1 MASIPSNV
9 TRVPTMLF
17 MQLSA
22 SRIGRTQA
30 DMFRVQTQLSTGR
43 AINRPSDDAVKAATV
58 SVLDE
63 RLEHNQQRLRNLD
76 HADSSLAAID
86 DALGQAS
93 DLVLQAKQIAL
104 AQANF
109 DSDADQRSG
118 QALIVDSLIQSLTGL
133 ANTQSVA
140 GYIFGGSSAERQPL
154 DEFFGG
160 YRFRGEGRGL
170 LTDTGLPVA
179 LTLGANDAMGDTS
192 ARVAGS
198 VDMDPILTGDTR
210 LVDLGGARGMGVT
223 LGPIRFSYDGG
234 PLTTIDLSGA
244 DTAQDVADTLTAA
257 IRQYETDQGVSI
269 LGSGGV
275 SFSGGAFSIDVLS
288 GGGLTEPTLQLSE
301 VGDGMTGSD
310 LGLTDEPPFA
320 FSASSPVGRDLQPK
334 LTWLTPV
341 SALAG
346 ISGDLGSIRITNNG
360 HTAIIDL
367 SGATSLQDVRNLIE
381 QPDLGVRVEINDAG
395 TGINIINEVSA
406 GAAGAMSI
414 EEVAGSD
421 LTATR
426 LGIRSLSAD
435 TRLDVFND
443 GQGVDIIT
451 GSVDPVTGLPDPS
464 RDVDFTITLGD
475 GREIGVNLRPEDIIT
490 VQTLLAR
497 INAEAASQGVTVPDE
512 FEAGLSDGANG
523 IVLRQAASLGGAITV
538 SRANNSTAYAQL
550 GFADGSYDATSATF
564 TTEDR
569 AKVRVDNV
577 LTRLI
582 DLRDALRADDTP
594 GIVLAGG
601 RLEGSVTYVAR
612 TRALVGGYSQRVE
625 AASKHE
631 EDQAVLNETL
641 RSELRDTDFAAA
653 ATRLS
658 MLQTQL
664 QAGLQ
669 STVIASQRSLLD
681 FLG

>member
-1 MASIPSNV
+1 MASIPSNM

-30 DMFRVQTQLSTGR
+30 DMFRVQTQLSTGQ

-76 HADSSLAAID
+76 HAGSSLAAID

-93 DLVLQAKQIAL
+93 DLVLQAKQIAM

-154 DEFFGG
+154 DEFNGG

-170 LTDTGLPVA
+170 LTDTGLPVV

-198 VDMDPILTGDTR
+198 VDLDPILTGDTR
-210 LVDLGGARGMGVT
+210 LSDLGGARGMGVT

-234 PLTTIDLSGA
+234 PYTTVDLSGA
-244 DTAQDVADTLTAA
+244 DTVQDVADTLTAA
-257 IRQYETDQGVSI
+257 ITQYEEDEGVSI

-275 SFSGGAFSIDVLS
+275 SFSGGAFSIDVLPGS
-288 GGGLTEPTLQLSE
+288 GLTEPTLQFYE
-301 VGDGMTGSD
+301 VGDGVTGRD
-310 LGLTDEPPFA
+310 QGLTDEPPFA
-320 FSASSPVGRDLQPK
+320 FSASSPVGRDLHPK

-346 ISGDLGSIRITNNG
+346 VAGDLGSIRITNNG

-367 SGATSLQDVRNLIE
+367 SGAQSLQDVRNLIE

-406 GAAGAMSI
+406 GIAGAMSI

-443 GQGVDIIT
+443 GRGVDIIT

-523 IVLRQAASLGGAITV
+523 IVLSQDSSLGGAITV
-538 SRANNSTAYAQL
+538 SRANNSTAFAQL

-582 DLRDALRADDTP
+582 DLRDALRADDTS
-594 GIVLAGG
+594 GIVLAGE

-612 TRALVGGYSQRVE
+612 TRALVGGYAQRVE
-625 AASKHE
+625 AASRHE

>member
-257 IRQYETDQGVSI
+257 IGQYETDQGVSI

-288 GGGLTEPTLQLSE
+288 GGGLTEPTLQFSE
-301 VGDGMTGSD
+301 VGDGVTGRD

-538 SRANNSTAYAQL
+538 ARANNSTAYAQL